1 MIESVVPSKVIT
13 YQQWQHVVA
22 ALISHNKTIVLL
34 DSPESEGCHW
44 SLIGWGRRQHV
55 TVFDKTLQ
63 WESHTLEEPVFVK
76 KNIDCSETV
85 WGVLE
90 QARQKC
96 RIYWDDQP
104 SLPFHGGLAG
114 LLHYEAADLCDGAL
128 TRAKT
133 NDEPSPKLEFVECN
147 NWALWDHSTGEVFIS
162 NHDPVFYDDAEQPE
176 KHIRL
181 PSLAQPWQ
189 ASLSQDA
196 FEAHANTLLHAIQ
209 QGECYQANLSIQWKS
224 QLTGD
229 LWPIYQ
235 ALTEKNPSPF
245 AGFWQTNNQTVVC
258 NSPERLV
265 SIENRWEEQSS
276 LPEQWA
282 TTRPIAGTRGRGN
295 TDLEDTAIGESLRSD
310 AKEQAEHLM
319 LVDLLRNDLGKI
331 AIAGSVTVRE
341 LMVLERYAHV
351 THLVSDIEG
360 QLLPRRTPWQVLQ
373 AVFPG
378 GTITGCP
385 KIRSVQWLNRCEP
398 LPRGPYTGS
407 MGYVDALTGSM
418 DWNIIIRS
426 LYATQAADAN
436 PTKGFPHWDVAF
448 HAGAGIVADSIPAY
462 EYRECLRKAH
472 SIFSLWE

>member
-1 MIESVVPSKVIT
+1 VIETVLPRKVIT
-13 YQQWQHVVA
+13 GQQWQQAVAGLVAHHKVV
-22 ALISHNKTIVLL
+22 IFL
-34 DSPESEGCHW
+34 DSPEIQGCHW
-44 SLIGWGRRQHV
+44 SMVGWGCRQQI
-55 TVFDKTLQ
+55 TLQ
-63 WESHTLEEPVFVK
+63 GKALLWVNHTLENPMVVK
-76 KNIDCSETV
+76 EAIECGEKV
-85 WGVLE
+85 WSILE
-90 QARQKC
+90 QARQNC
-96 RIYWDDQP
+96 RLYWQDQP
-104 SLPFHGGLAG
+104 QLPFHGGLSG
-114 LLHYEAADLCDGAL
+114 ILHYEAADLCDAAL
-128 TRAKT
+128 TTANT
-133 NDEPSPKLEFVECN
+133 TDESSPKLEFVECD

-162 NHDPVFYDDAEQPE
+162 NHDSVFTDAAQQTEEP
-176 KHIRL
+176 IRL
-181 PSLAQPWQ
+181 PSLTQPWQ

-196 FEAHANTLLHAIQ
+196 FEAQANALLHAIQ

-224 QLTGD
+224 QLSGD

-235 ALTEKNPSPF
+235 ALTAKNPSPF

-265 SIENRWEEQSS
+265 NIENRWQEESS
-276 LPEQWA
+276 IFKQWA
-282 TTRPIAGTRGRGN
+282 TTRPIAGTRGRGA
-295 TDLEDTAIGESLRSD
+295 TEAEDIAIGEALRSD

-331 AIAGSVTVRE
+331 ACIGSVNVRE

-360 QLLPRRTPWQVLQ
+360 QLLPETTPWQVLQ

-398 LPRGPYTGS
+398 VPRGPYTGS
-407 MGYVDALTGSM
+407 MGYVDALTGTM

-426 LYATQAADAN
+426 LYATQATN
-436 PTKGFPHWDVAF
+436 SSPVTNLPRWNIAF
-448 HAGAGIVADSIPAY
+448 HSGAGIVADSIPAY